1 MTLLLVLTAYVLG
14 SLPFGYLIAKLK
26 EGRDVRSS
34 GSGNIGATNVLRT
47 AGRSSAI
54 LTLVLDA
61 SKGYLAVWL
70 AASTSQDSQR
80 TIAFAATAA
89 VLGHLFP
96 IFLKFKGGKGVAT
109 VLGVFLCVSAV
120 PILIAVVT
128 FLCVVIVFRYVSLGS
143 IVAAFA
149 FPAAYWFWAY
159 PKDRSTWLLIA
170 VFVCSALVIVRHHEN
185 IQRLLAGNERKLG
198 TS

>member
-1 MTLLLVLTAYVLG
+1 MLG
-14 SLPFGYLIAKLK
+14 SIPFGYLIVKLK

-70 AASTSQDSQR
+70 ATSASQNSQR

-120 PILIAVVT
+120 PILVAVVT
-128 FLCVVIVFRYVSLGS
+128 FLCVVMVFRYVSLGS

-159 PKDRSTWLLIA
+159 PKDGSTWLLIA
-170 VFVCSALVIVRHHEN
+170 VFVCSALVIVKHHEN
-185 IQRLLAGNERKLG
+185 IQRLLAGSERKLG